1 MTELEVAFFEL
12 LEPEAPAVAAM
23 GETALRC
30 IASTLAATA
39 RDAVCGV
46 IPLSD
51 CDAEMRR
58 VLRGSGY
65 PRELAKG
72 AARRMVEYVA

>member
-1 MTELEVAFFEL
+1 MTELEIAFFEL
-12 LEPEAPAVAAM
+12 LEPEVPAVAVL
-23 GETALRC
+23 GEPALRV
-30 IASTLAATA
+30 IASSLAATA

-46 IPLSD
+46 IRLSD

-58 VLRGSGY
+58 VLRGCGY
-65 PRELAKG
+65 PREMAKG